1 MYSKG
6 INDLNKVNIQ
16 SSSGNV
22 ATIYQHGAHLTS
34 WKSSDGT
41 DLIFTSNNAIFNPPT
56 PIRGGIPICFPSFS
70 DMTPTAKAHGFA
82 RNHPWTLS
90 SSSSSS
96 SQHTAIFTFNSSQQL
111 SQSEG
116 YSNPFILTLTTSI
129 HDDDK
134 LEQTLSITNTSTTDS
149 MPFTCALHTYFRVSD
164 SQQALVK
171 GLHNCSYLD
180 NLQNRMKIQP
190 QKEDDNN
197 NGNDNDNAVTF
208 PGEVDR
214 IYLSAPDMIKLE
226 DPAAKRAFIIRKDN
240 FPDAVVWNPHVKKAQ
255 EMKDFGDEEWREMVC
270 VEVAQAGSGEVV
282 LGPGESWTGRQTI
295 EYAILDSL

>member
-6 INDLNKVNIQ
+6 TNDLNKVDIR

-34 WKSSDGT
+34 WKSSNGT
-41 DLIFTSNNAIFNPPT
+41 ELIFTSNKAIFNPPI

-70 DMTPTAKAHGFA
+70 YMTPTAKAHGFA

-90 SSSSSS
+90 SSS
-96 SQHTAIFTFNSSQQL
+96 QHTATFTFHSSQQL

-116 YSNPFILTLTTSI
+116 YSNPFTLTLTTTI

-134 LEQTLSITNTSTTDS
+134 LEQTLSVTNTSTTDA

-180 NLQNRMKIQP
+180 NLQNRTKIQP
-190 QKEDDNN
+190 QEGEDNN
-197 NGNDNDNAVTF
+197 TAIQF

-214 IYLSAPDMIKLE
+214 IYLSAPDMIKVE
-226 DPAAKRAFIIRKDN
+226 DPAAKRAFIIRKHN

-255 EMKDFGDEEWREMVC
+255 GMKDFSDEEWREMVC

-282 LGPGESWTGRQTI
+282 LGPGESWTGRQII
-295 EYAILDSL
+295 EYEILD